1 MSTAGA
7 SVRKEVQGIA
17 RHGTVYMAAAL
28 ASKAVGFLMIP
39 LYTHYLST
47 ADYGRLEL
55 LDLTATLISMLA
67 GMGIGTAAMRYY
79 YDSDDPVRG
88 RTAISTAF
96 VGGMMF
102 MGSGALLLCLC
113 AHPIA
118 AILLDDSHL
127 YRLVL
132 IQAAGLFLDGSCSI
146 AQSYMRIRER
156 SGLLASVSL
165 LRLVVGLTLNIVF
178 VAVFRLGVAGV
189 LLGGLAGALVAFSI
203 QSVWLVH
210 RVGVH
215 FHRELF
221 WKLWRYGAPL
231 VPSAFATFVV
241 AYADRFLLR
250 TFGELA
256 DVGVYSLAYKFGF
269 LVQFLFIGNFHMVW
283 DPRVFDVAK
292 RPNAPEVFARILTY
306 WFAALCWGALALSL
320 GAYEVIP
327 HISPEPYWSART
339 YVWLIAA
346 AYVLNGVRTYCT
358 LGLLVTDRT
367 SVVGKAMGLLSI
379 VWIGAYALLI
389 WKLKALGGA
398 IGTLLSYGG
407 TCVVLGTL
415 ALRAY
420 PMPIEW
426 RRLAA
431 VACSSGVLY
440 VVAVHVTLDPA
451 GLGAVLKALLV
462 LAYPLV
468 LVASG
473 FLRGEERAMLRG
485 WLERMG
491 GRGGPPPSQV

>member
-1 MSTAGA
+1 ML
-7 SVRKEVQGIA
+7 
-17 RHGTVYMAAAL
+17 AAL

-79 YDSDDPVRG
+79 YDSDDPVRS

-96 VGGMMF
+96 IGGMLF

-113 AHPIA
+113 SRPIA
-118 AILLDDSHL
+118 SILLEDSRL

-146 AQSYMRIRER
+146 AQSYMRIGGR
-156 SGLLASVSL
+156 SGLLVTVSM
-165 LRLVVGLTLNIVF
+165 LRLVVGLTLNILF
-178 VAVFRLGVAGV
+178 VAGLRLGVAGV
-189 LLGGLAGALVAFSI
+189 LLGGFAGALVAFTI
-203 QSVWLVH
+203 QSAWLV
-210 RVGVH
+210 RQVRMC
-215 FHRELF
+215 FDRELF

-250 TFGELA
+250 AFGELG

-269 LVQFLFIGNFHMVW
+269 LVQFLFVANFHMVW

-292 RPNAPEVFARILTY
+292 RPNAQEVFARILTY
-306 WFAALCWGALALSL
+306 WFAGLCWGGLALSV
-320 GAYEVIP
+320 GAHAVIP
-327 HISPEPYWSART
+327 HISPQPYWSART

-367 SVVGKAMGLLSI
+367 SVVGKAMGLLSV

-389 WKLKALGGA
+389 WKMKALGGA

-407 TCVVLGTL
+407 TCVILVGL

-426 RRLAA
+426 RRLLA
-431 VACSSGVLY
+431 VACSAGLVY
-440 VVAVHVTLDPA
+440 VVAVRVDVDH
-451 GLGAVLKALLV
+451 AVFGVALKALFV
-462 LAYPLV
+462 LAYPLL

-473 FLRGEERAMLRG
+473 FLRQEERAMLRA
-485 WLERMG
+485 WL
-491 GRGGPPPSQV
+491 GRFRRGVSPPSSV

>member
-1 MSTAGA
+1 
-7 SVRKEVQGIA
+7 
-17 RHGTVYMAAAL
+17 
-28 ASKAVGFLMIP
+28 
-39 LYTHYLST
+39 
-47 ADYGRLEL
+47 
-55 LDLTATLISMLA
+55 
-67 GMGIGTAAMRYY
+67 
-79 YDSDDPVRG
+79 
-88 RTAISTAF
+88 
-96 VGGMMF
+96 
-102 MGSGALLLCLC
+102 
-113 AHPIA
+113 
-118 AILLDDSHL
+118 
-127 YRLVL
+127 
-132 IQAAGLFLDGSCSI
+132 
-146 AQSYMRIRER
+146 
-156 SGLLASVSL
+156 
-165 LRLVVGLTLNIVF
+165 
-178 VAVFRLGVAGV
+178 
-189 LLGGLAGALVAFSI
+189 
-203 QSVWLVH
+203 
-210 RVGVH
+210 
-215 FHRELF
+215 
-221 WKLWRYGAPL
+221 
-231 VPSAFATFVV
+231 
-241 AYADRFLLR
+241 
-250 TFGELA
+250 
-256 DVGVYSLAYKFGF
+256 
-269 LVQFLFIGNFHMVW
+269 
-283 DPRVFDVAK
+283 
-292 RPNAPEVFARILTY
+292 
-306 WFAALCWGALALSL
+306 
-320 GAYEVIP
+320 
-327 HISPEPYWSART
+327 
-339 YVWLIAA
+339 LIAA